1 MSAALTAPA
10 NNNTTTIAMG
20 NKGEP
25 TALDSRSPKGNS
37 SIRRLLHFLKH
48 ATKNRQTDTYSLKSK
63 ASDLP
68 SVPSTPQS
76 SSTEGKTMSTRFN
89 ADEFR
94 MRAQLSNTSSTVPP
108 NSNLVAASESTRQA
122 LSSVPE
128 NAASKNGPQAS
139 SQTSVAPSS
148 ADTPS
153 ASKSQKS
160 RKSHKPTMITP
171 ELMQQI
177 QISNKK
183 RSGGALRDNGE
194 LRRKNLGTATVTNR
208 AKAVVASPLRWSE
221 E

>member
-1 MSAALTAPA
+1 
-10 NNNTTTIAMG
+10 MG

-25 TALDSRSPKGNS
+25 TVLDSRSHKSTS
-37 SIRRLLHFLKH
+37 SIRRLLHVLKY
-48 ATKNRQTDTYSLKSK
+48 ATKNRQADTDSLKSK
-63 ASDLP
+63 ASDVP

-76 SSTEGKTMSTRFN
+76 SSTDDKTESTRFN

-94 MRAQLSNTSSTVPP
+94 MCVLHSNVSSAVPP
-108 NSNLVAASESTRQA
+108 KSNPVTASESTHQT

-128 NAASKNGPQAS
+128 NTASKNGPQEP
-139 SQTSVAPSS
+139 SQASVAPSS
-148 ADTPS
+148 TDTTI
-153 ASKSQKS
+153 ASKPSKS
-160 RKSHKPTMITP
+160 RKPRKPTMITP

-183 RSGGALRDNGE
+183 HSGGALRDNGE